1 MPVPDVDAKIPG
13 DQDCHNLLPAP
24 SPLDAQLVE
33 LVSLKIIPSQPN
45 YTSPEVQEYRNK
57 AA

>member
-13 DQDCHNLLPAP
+13 DQGCHNLLPAP

-45 YTSPEVQEYRNK
+45 YTSPEVQEVQE
-57 AA
+57 